1 MFPLPKEK
9 ITLNKETG
17 KHELITVGFL
27 IIISDDGAFEF
38 WSKSLTPSKIF
49 SKIGSVVNKEN

>member
-27 IIISDDGAFEF
+27 IVISNDGAFEF
-38 WSKSLTPSKIF
+38 WSKSLVPTKIF
-49 SKIGSVVNKEN
+49 SKNGSAIQEES